1 MISAD
6 GFQSST
12 YKNSNKGKNN
22 KYKMLYIIMSSLA
35 THTHTVPLYLI
46 DFTQVQSAGHFW
58 VTSNEGNSAS
68 YLQEIQRKM
77 ERTVQQ
83 GVAHHLPYKL
93 VTPGRPV
100 IAEYTDPYDGITGY
114 YRARVEEIFPGPD
127 EKTLRAL
134 VRIGTTG

>member
-1 MISAD
+1 MLTYLP
-6 GFQSST
+6 ST
-12 YKNSNKGKNN
+12 LAYAVL
-22 KYKMLYIIMSSLA
+22 YFDYAIKML
-35 THTHTVPLYLI
+35 TTVPHYHFISPQTAWANLHI
-46 DFTQVQSAGHFW
+46 NFTQVQSAGHFW
-58 VTSNEGNSAS
+58 VTSSEGNSAS
-68 YLQEIQRKM
+68 CLQEIQMKM

-100 IAEYTDPYDGITGY
+100 IAEYTDPYDKITGY

-134 VRIGTTG
+134 VRIFPTG